1 MLNLNNIL
9 ESLSGFLWNYPV
21 LWLVLGGG
29 LFFTLFSRL
38 IPFRYLLHS
47 LNILRGKYDS
57 ESDPG
62 QITHFQALSSAL
74 ASTVGMGNIAGV
86 AVAIHTGGPGAI
98 FWMWVSAVI
107 GMATKFFTCT
117 LAIMYRGKDDSGE
130 IQGGPMYFIEVGL
143 GKKFKPLA
151 IFFSIAGLFG
161 CLTFFQA
168 NQLSQLIRDFLYT
181 PLELFSNNTSTA
193 NAVTGI
199 IMAVIVGFVVFGG
212 IRRIAQVA
220 SRLVPF
226 MVTIYLLAAIMV
238 LSSHISE
245 IPSLIR
251 LIIYDAFTGEA
262 VLGGAVGAVIATG
275 IRRAAFSNEAGMG
288 TEAMAHGA
296 AKTKEPVREGLVAM
310 LGPLIDTI
318 IVCSIT
324 ALVILTSGMWQAG
337 FQSAE
342 KVTIPA
348 GSESVNLRI
357 DDIKE
362 LSLPNKKWVGLEF
375 TISKEL
381 YDSTVKNDTIEIIS
395 VIDKETLIC
404 KNIGR
409 KDIDVVKDSWFR
421 LEENG
426 VTLTTLAFDKELGV
440 AGKILIIIAVLTFS
454 LSTMFGYSYYG
465 RKCAGYLLGVRWKS
479 AYNWVYILAIV
490 VASMVKIDLAIN
502 FVDSMFALMAI
513 PTVISTLI
521 LAPKVMQ
528 AARKYFRQLES

>member
-193 NAVTGI
+193 NAVSGI
-199 IMAVIVGFVVFGG
+199 FMAAIVGLVVFGG

-342 KVTIPA
+342 KVTLPIGKTA
-348 GSESVNLRI
+348 ILKIG
-357 DDIKE
+357 DIQE
-362 LSLPNKKWVGLEF
+362 LSSPDEKWVGLEF
-375 TISKEL
+375 EIHEL
-381 YDSTVKNDTIEIIS
+381 SENPSVKKKTVTVVSLVDDYVQLENTSEDTITITDE
-395 VIDKETLIC
+395 
-404 KNIGR
+404 
-409 KDIDVVKDSWFR
+409 SWFH
-421 LEENG
+421 LNVNG
-426 VTLTTLAFDKELGV
+426 VTLTTLAFDKELGI

-454 LSTMFGYSYYG
+454 FSTMFGYSYYG
-465 RKCAGYLLGVRWKS
+465 RKCAGYLLGVRWKP
-479 AYNWVYILAIV
+479 AYNWVYVLAIV
-490 VASMVKIDLAIN
+490 VASMIEIDIAIN

>member
-193 NAVTGI
+193 NA
-199 IMAVIVGFVVFGG
+199 
-212 IRRIAQVA
+212 
-220 SRLVPF
+220 
-226 MVTIYLLAAIMV
+226 
-238 LSSHISE
+238 E
-245 IPSLIR
+245 
-251 LIIYDAFTGEA
+251 
-262 VLGGAVGAVIATG
+262 
-275 IRRAAFSNEAGMG
+275 
-288 TEAMAHGA
+288 
-296 AKTKEPVREGLVAM
+296 
-310 LGPLIDTI
+310 
-318 IVCSIT
+318 
-324 ALVILTSGMWQAG
+324 
-337 FQSAE
+337 
-342 KVTIPA
+342 
-348 GSESVNLRI
+348 
-357 DDIKE
+357 
-362 LSLPNKKWVGLEF
+362 
-375 TISKEL
+375 
-381 YDSTVKNDTIEIIS
+381 
-395 VIDKETLIC
+395 
-404 KNIGR
+404 IGR
-409 KDIDVVKDSWFR
+409 
-421 LEENG
+421 
-426 VTLTTLAFDKELGV
+426 
-440 AGKILIIIAVLTFS
+440 
-454 LSTMFGYSYYG
+454 
-465 RKCAGYLLGVRWKS
+465 
-479 AYNWVYILAIV
+479 
-490 VASMVKIDLAIN
+490 ASCRERV
-502 FVDSMFALMAI
+502 
-513 PTVISTLI
+513 
-521 LAPKVMQ
+521 
-528 AARKYFRQLES
+528 

>member
-21 LWLVLGGG
+21 LWLILGGG

-193 NAVTGI
+193 NAVSGI
-199 IMAVIVGFVVFGG
+199 FMAAIVGLVVFGG

-226 MVTIYLLAAIMV
+226 MVTIYLLAAIMI

-251 LIIYDAFTGEA
+251 LIIHDAFTGEA

-275 IRRAAFSNEAGMG
+275 IRWAAFSNEAGMG